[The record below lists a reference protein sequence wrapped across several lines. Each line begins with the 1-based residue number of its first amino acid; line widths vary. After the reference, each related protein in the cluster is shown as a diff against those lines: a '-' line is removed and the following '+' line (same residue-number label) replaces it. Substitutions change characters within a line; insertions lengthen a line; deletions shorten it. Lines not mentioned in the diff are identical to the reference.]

1 MSGLFKPIGNYIAR
15 LFSDQTGDPSCKRY
29 MCALFGI
36 TSIVLAVTSYDV
48 TIVGIFVAAAVGENI
63 TSVFEKQPTEIK

>member
-1 MSGLFKPIGNYIAR
+1 MTKAIKAIGNYLAR

-36 TSIVLAVTSYDV
+36 TAIALAITSYDV

-63 TSVFEKQPTEIK
+63 TSVFEKQPIAK